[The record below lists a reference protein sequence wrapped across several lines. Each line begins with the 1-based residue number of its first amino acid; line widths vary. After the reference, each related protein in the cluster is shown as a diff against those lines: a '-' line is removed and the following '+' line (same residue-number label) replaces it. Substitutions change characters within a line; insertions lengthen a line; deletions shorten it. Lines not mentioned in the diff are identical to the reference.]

1 MSKHV
6 VLKVNLNPNLS
17 AVWGHAPQLR
27 QVVMNLVINASEAI
41 GEKDG
46 VINVTTEQLSDGKNL
61 TPIGT
66 DLPAGDYVRLEVSDT
81 GCGITEEAKAKIF
94 DPFYTTRFVGRG
106 LGLAVVQGIV
116 RGYGGAINVMSA
128 QGTTFR
134 VLLPCTS
141 KRVVEIQSAIPSS
154 GTGQSD
160 TLTGTFL
167 WWRMKT
173 LRLTVSKAL
182 RNEVFR
188 LWRWATDRRHLS

>member
-1 MSKHV
+1 MLDWSKPALSSRSICRGSVQEMLQLLKVSISKHV
-6 VLKVNLNPNLS
+6 ILKINLDPNLS

-94 DPFYTTRFVGRG
+94 DPFLHHQIRRPW
-106 LGLAVVQGIV
+106 
-116 RGYGGAINVMSA
+116 
-128 QGTTFR
+128 FR
-134 VLLPCTS
+134 V
-141 KRVVEIQSAIPSS
+141 SS
-154 GTGQSD
+154 CPRD
-160 TLTGTFL
+160 
-167 WWRMKT
+167 RP
-173 LRLTVSKAL
+173 
-182 RNEVFR
+182 R
-188 LWRWATDRRHLS
+188 LWRRY